1 MVVLRRERSP
11 LTTEQVSSEGQTT
24 IIIQPGEIKMELKII
39 DKTDD
44 EMHLEIIGE
53 NHTLLNMLKSA
64 LLDDQ
69 RVQIA
74 TYDMKH
80 VSISDPILFVKTDGA
95 DPIAVVKDAT
105 NSLMT
110 QCDEF
115 MSIFRE
121 AIDV

>member
-1 MVVLRRERSP
+1 
-11 LTTEQVSSEGQTT
+11 
-24 IIIQPGEIKMELKII
+24 MELKII
-39 DKTDD
+39 DKTAD

-64 LLDDQ
+64 LLDDS

-95 DPIAVVKDAT
+95 DPVDVVKDASK
-105 NSLMT
+105 SLVA

-115 MSIFRE
+115 LSVFRQ
-121 AIDV
+121 AIDI

>member
-1 MVVLRRERSP
+1 
-11 LTTEQVSSEGQTT
+11 
-24 IIIQPGEIKMELKII
+24 MELKII
-39 DKTDD
+39 DKTED

-64 LLDDQ
+64 LLDDK

-95 DPIAVVKDAT
+95 DPIEVVKDAA
-105 NSLMT
+105 NNIVND
-110 QCDEF
+110 CDEF
-115 MSIFRE
+115 LGVFKT
-121 AIDV
+121 AIDI

>member
-1 MVVLRRERSP
+1 
-11 LTTEQVSSEGQTT
+11 
-24 IIIQPGEIKMELKII
+24 MELKII

-64 LLDDQ
+64 LLDDK

-80 VSISDPILFVKTDGA
+80 VSISDPILFVKTDGT
-95 DPIAVVKDAT
+95 DPIDVVKDAAG
-105 NSLMT
+105 SMIS

-115 MSIFRE
+115 MSVFRT
-121 AIDV
+121 AIDI

>member
-1 MVVLRRERSP
+1 
-11 LTTEQVSSEGQTT
+11 
-24 IIIQPGEIKMELKII
+24 MELKII

-64 LLDDQ
+64 LLDDK

-95 DPIAVVKDAT
+95 DPIEVVKDASK
-105 NSLMT
+105 SLVT

-115 MSIFRE
+115 LTVFRK
-121 AIDV
+121 AIDI